1 MNDWVI
7 DHVLS
12 AIILLPGLAAFLM
25 MIFNALIS
33 WLNPA
38 WSLPERLWWW
48 GALIATGTVF
58 GLAFSELFFGFDPEA
73 FGPQRVEVNS
83 WISVGGVLWFVGVDG
98 ISLFLVLLT
107 TATVPWVLLT
117 ARRQLQRDPRSFVFC
132 VLLSE
137 TGVLGVFLAL
147 DAALLL
153 LAWQLT
159 LLPLFLILGR
169 WGGPRRARAAIR
181 FSIAWGLGSMLILW
195 ALGVV
200 STGDSLA
207 LYGLPGLEEVGLLE
221 RGGFQG
227 DTVSQ
232 GWVLA
237 ALLLGLALTIPI
249 FPLHAWFSDVDREA
263 PLALS
268 LFLNAVGL
276 KIGTYLLMRLVIPL
290 CPDALESVQV
300 ELLFCAGIVMVYAF
314 LLMSAQDDFRRLV
327 AWWTLAQLALI
338 SVGIFSMEV
347 RGLTGAV
354 MAMMSHGFTSI
365 ALFLLIEDIFERR
378 KTLALSELGGLARPM
393 PVFSFFLAVVVFCA
407 MGLPPL
413 IGFIGQLMI
422 FLGSNSIHWGIGF
435 LILVGWGIGSGGLA
449 RFYRR
454 IALGPVSQPEN
465 RGLIDLRFRERLSLF
480 LVLIPIVWIG
490 IAPGPLLR
498 RIEPSVLELLRFVE
512 VESVDRA
519 IFSRRDRANI
529 QNRPDEAGRRRPV

>member
-1 MNDWVI
+1 MV
-7 DHVLS
+7 S
-12 AIILLPGLAAFLM
+12 SG
-25 MIFNALIS
+25 LIS
-33 WLNPA
+33 VLNPA

-48 GALIATGTVF
+48 GALIATSMVC
-58 GLAFSELFFGFDPEA
+58 GLAFSELFFDFDLEA
-73 FGPQRVEVNS
+73 FGPQRVEVKS

-107 TATVPWVLLT
+107 TVTVPWVLII
-117 ARRQLQRDPRSFVFC
+117 ARRQLQRDPQSFIAC

-137 TGVLGVFLAL
+137 TGILGVFLAL

-159 LLPLFLILGR
+159 LLPLFLVLGR

-221 RGGFQG
+221 RGGFRG
-227 DTVSQ
+227 ESVSQ

-237 ALLLGLALTIPI
+237 ALLLGLGLTIPI

-276 KIGTYLLMRLVIPL
+276 KIGTYLLIRLVLPL
-290 CPDALESVQV
+290 CPDALESVRT
-300 ELLFCAGIVMVYAF
+300 ELLFCVGSVMVYAF
-314 LLMSAQDDFRRLV
+314 LLMSTQDNFRRLV

-354 MAMMSHGFTSI
+354 MAMLSHGLTSI
-365 ALFLLIEDIFERR
+365 ALFLLIGDIFERR

-393 PVFSFFLAVVVFCA
+393 PVFSIFLAVVIFCA

-413 IGFIGQLMI
+413 IGFVGQLMI
-422 FLGSNSIHWGIGF
+422 FLGSTSIHWGVGS
-435 LILVGWGIGSGGLA
+435 LILVGWAIGSGGLA

-465 RGLIDLRFRERLSLF
+465 RGLIDLRFRERLSL
-480 LVLIPIVWIG
+480 VVMLIPIVWIG
-490 IAPGPLLR
+490 IQPGPLLR
-498 RIEPSVLELLRFVE
+498 RIEPSVLELLRLVE
-512 VESVDRA
+512 VEPVDSA
-519 IFSRRDRANI
+519 IFSRRDPMDTQDHR
-529 QNRPDEAGRRRPV
+529 DELDHRRPV